1 MIDIYGEAAQNDSTS
16 GARGVDLS
24 VSGHQSVPVYFGT
37 EHDAAQKSM
46 YLSGYWIYLRGHV
59 NEGIRFTFSQ
69 SSGAPHSSIYSFKY
83 NSATRPGGTTWDGF
97 SDARAK
103 ENVVSITNGI
113 DTIKKL
119 RPVTFDWTNDYAD
132 SQGMYVMGKD
142 ENGGSVAK
150 KENGYDDVMKNG
162 KYGFIAQE
170 YETVFPKDVKQ
181 DKYEMGGTEIED
193 FKTINHDSL
202 IPTLT
207 AALKEAV
214 AKIEVLEAK
223 VAALEGS

>member
-1 MIDIYGEAAQNDSTS
+1 M
-16 GARGVDLS
+16 
-24 VSGHQSVPVYFGT
+24 
-37 EHDAAQKSM
+37 
-46 YLSGYWIYLRGHV
+46 SGYWIILRGHQ
-59 NEGIRFTFSQ
+59 NEGIKFSFSQ
-69 SSGAPHSSIYSFKY
+69 GSGAPRSDTYLFKY
-83 NSATRPGGTTWDGF
+83 NSATRPGGQTWDGF
-97 SDARAK
+97 SDVRAK

-119 RPVTFDWTNDYAD
+119 RPVTFDWTDDYAD
-132 SQGMYVMGKD
+132 SQTMYIMGRD
-142 ENGGSVAK
+142 ENGGTIAK
-150 KENGYDDVMKNG
+150 KENGYDDNVKNG